1 MVRLSL
7 QNQERTEA
15 KEFTELRDAGVPMV
29 EIELRHPTDFAAE
42 IFKWEVA
49 TALACVAMG
58 LNPFHDGHTQE
69 NLGIPA
75 ERLENIA
82 NKRLSL
88 KPAARVTQNS
98 LSLYADGRTRR
109 MISNLSLRDALRTF
123 LQQRNRDSYIAILP
137 FFKPIPEYIDI
148 LQDLRDRMRYGLGMP
163 VQVLSGPRYIY
174 TLGKMYKEGPA
185 NGIFIMITAEPCE
198 DVAIPGADYT
208 FGEVHLALA
217 LTDYEALENSGKPT
231 IRLHLAQ
238 GAEKGLKE
246 LRDVVIQT
254 LAQITRNAG

>member
-1 MVRLSL
+1 LLIEPELFYFAYCIAHLTGASTSSEGRGFIAIFGQRVYALETLKEKCLVVKLSL
-7 QNQERTEA
+7 QNQERREA

-29 EIELRHPTDFAAE
+29 EIELQHPTDFAAE
-42 IFKWEVA
+42 MFKWEEA
-49 TALACVAMG
+49 TGLACAAMG

-123 LQQRNRDSYIAILP
+123 LQLRDRNGYSAILP

-148 LQDLRDRMRYGLGMP
+148 LQDLRTVCAMGSGCRYNCCRGRVTFLR
-163 VQVLSGPRYIY
+163 SGRC
-174 TLGKMYKEGPA
+174 TNRGPQKV
-185 NGIFIMITAEPCE
+185 F
-198 DVAIPGADYT
+198 
-208 FGEVHLALA
+208 
-217 LTDYEALENSGKPT
+217 
-231 IRLHLAQ
+231 
-238 GAEKGLKE
+238 
-246 LRDVVIQT
+246 
-254 LAQITRNAG
+254 